1 MATIIHMSG
10 VVKPDGTIEI
20 AAPEL
25 APGQRVR
32 ITIEPEA
39 EVAEPEET
47 PPPPEKR
54 HALDILEEMPGHRL
68 FKTAE
73 EVDAYI
79 REERDSW
86 DR

>member
-1 MATIIHMSG
+1 MATPIQIEAT
-10 VVKPDGTIEI
+10 VTPDGKLEI
-20 AAPEL
+20 AVPEL

-32 ITIEPEA
+32 VSIEPEEA
-39 EVAEPEET
+39 PQEAP
-47 PPPPEKR
+47 KR
-54 HALDILEEMPGHRL
+54 RAIDILREAPGHQL

-79 REERDSW
+79 NEERDSW

>member
-1 MATIIHMSG
+1 MATIIQREAIVG
-10 VVKPDGTIEI
+10 PDGKIEI
-20 AAPEL
+20 NAPEL
-25 APGQRVR
+25 APGQHVK
-32 ITIEPEA
+32 ITIEPRSA
-39 EVAEPEET
+39 PI
-47 PPPPEKR
+47 EKR
-54 HALDILEEMPGHRL
+54 PAIEILRDSPGHRL